1 LAALIYS
8 ERALADLERLA
19 DFLLDTDPA
28 AAPETI
34 GLIEVDVWDAADAW
48 PEIVDRESAWQT

>member
-8 ERALADLERLA
+8 EPALA

-28 AAPETI
+28 AAPETS
-34 GLIEVDVWDAADAW
+34 GLIEMDVWEAADAW
-48 PEIVDRESAWQT
+48 PEIVELESAWQT